1 MILSLPWLVIALIL
15 YNIIAFTMG
24 GPAEPGVP
32 FNPEA
37 VFMQEIITIPMI
49 SGVNWT
55 MTLGDLMVAIILIL
69 LFVELIKA
77 TRTTAISIVDHAL
90 SMVVFIICVVE
101 FIVVDVAAT
110 SVFFILTLVT
120 LIDVIAGFSITI
132 KAARRDLALGEGM

>member
-1 MILSLPWLVIALIL
+1 
-15 YNIIAFTMG
+15 
-24 GPAEPGVP
+24 VP